1 MSNNLKLDIKY
12 VMVGIA
18 DSFKPMPCCP
28 PRPQIRN
35 RNTVVYQCPS
45 KAQMSSPC

>member
-18 DSFKPMPCCP
+18 DSFKPMPCCL

-35 RNTVVYQCPS
+35 RNTVACQYPNKEQT
-45 KAQMSSPC
+45 SSPC